1 MAKKPTDPTQTK
13 LDEISGLLRHLLAV
27 ELWKGGASHEQIG
40 KHVHVAKAAVGT
52 MLKGVAK
59 E

>member
-1 MAKKPTDPTQTK
+1 MAQTPKDPTLEK
-13 LDEISGLLRHLLAV
+13 LDEISVLLKHLVAI
-27 ELWKGGASHEQIG
+27 ELWRGGASHEQIG
-40 KHVHVAKAAVGT
+40 KHIHVAKAAVGT